1 MKRYAIPAHTLNRK
15 ICHCNDECTCGV
27 AARHT
32 VGLAVLCKNRRN
44 SVPHIR
50 AFFFFMIIRRK
61 LLFPKITPARHM
73 SADFKNKSFA
83 IKMYIQ
89 AKSGSLQILISGK
102 ILYTNFNTFF
112 ADLLFLKKSVSLI
125 YCSRLIF
132 YISQCFL
139 HSDFNITVT
148 LFQHYIYQTSSQVRL
163 YTQES
168 AVLSSA
174 DRTTDCDFIGI
185 FNDIFNP
192 FTVKQFV

>member
-15 ICHCNDECTCGV
+15 IAIAMMN
-27 AARHT
+27 A
-32 VGLAVLCKNRRN
+32 LAVWRLGIL
-44 SVPHIR
+44 SGLL
-50 AFFFFMIIRRK
+50 FFAKTGATPYRTYGRSSFMIIRRSVI
-61 LLFPKITPARHM
+61 PKNTPAGTV
-73 SADFKNKSFA
+73 SDFKNKSFLPQ
-83 IKMYIQ
+83 KMYIQ
-89 AKSGSLQILISGK
+89 AKSGSLQILSAEK

-125 YCSRLIF
+125 YCLRLIF

-174 DRTTDCDFIGI
+174 DRTTDL
-185 FNDIFNP
+185 
-192 FTVKQFV
+192 

>member
-1 MKRYAIPAHTLNRK
+1 M
-15 ICHCNDECTCGV
+15 

-32 VGLAVLCKNRRN
+32 VGLAVLCKTGATPYRTYGR
-44 SVPHIR
+44 SS
-50 AFFFFMIIRRK
+50 FMIIRRSVI
-61 LLFPKITPARHM
+61 PKNTPAGTV
-73 SADFKNKSFA
+73 SDFKNKSFCH
-83 IKMYIQ
+83 KMYIQ
-89 AKSGSLQILISGK
+89 AKSDSLQILSAEKFIYEFQH
-102 ILYTNFNTFF
+102 IF

-125 YCSRLIF
+125 YCLRLIF

-174 DRTTDCDFIGI
+174 DRTTDL
-185 FNDIFNP
+185 
-192 FTVKQFV
+192 